1 MGIIINYYKDPY
13 ETTHYF
19 HMESIQGTPPPSL
32 KPPEI
37 SSRAE
42 VLSMVL
48 TLFGTTLY
56 GLSNFSVT
64 SWSLIMILLGHLD
77 SLTGLTVKWLPEK
90 MYKDYN
96 EPFTKLRIPIE
107 QPVFSWN
114 ISG

>member
-1 MGIIINYYKDPY
+1 MKQP
-13 ETTHYF
+13 
-19 HMESIQGTPPPSL
+19 SISMASIRGTPVFFCFFVAPSL

-37 SSRAE
+37 SSKAE

-77 SLTGLTVKWLPEK
+77 SLTGLTV
-90 MYKDYN
+90 
-96 EPFTKLRIPIE
+96 
-107 QPVFSWN
+107 
-114 ISG
+114 